1 MRRLVCFA
9 TGFTAAIAILLRAQ
23 GELRVVLVVS
33 AGTTAVLLFILY
45 LKRYFKAKSIKA
57 SKCTLRQ
64 NQILCMTHPQKQGRM
79 LYDERRYLSELTPNI
94 GYIKQNSI
102 YLPAYK
108 KINKKDRRNQQI
120 YIRALIILTGF
131 LLGAL
136 WHLLFEAYK
145 YIPAVSLAGVEK
157 EEDFIILDYPRHY
170 IRSSR
175 VFAKTGSGHKVNL
188 LLYDIADNAELKP
201 GDRITARV
209 RFSLPQETRDFDFLT
224 YYRAK
229 GIFID
234 AEQTGELEID
244 HSKSIPVRYLPLAV
258 RNAISDKLALLFQ
271 GAELGFVK
279 ALLTGDKSDL
289 PQSVQYALSSAGLSH
304 IISVSGMHV
313 IFLVGMIL
321 FVFKRVKAASIAAVP
336 VMLFFVAMTGAA
348 PSAIRAF
355 IMQSIILLARIAGRE
370 EDSLT
375 SLGAAILVLL
385 IINPF
390 SIMDIGLQLSFL
402 ATLGMILFS
411 PRMQMKVYRVL
422 PGKMRRNP
430 AVKFAVGTLCA
441 TISANVLT
449 LFPVLHYFGKLPLVS
464 PVSNLLSLWIVSL
477 VFYACTLC
485 VMLSFIWM
493 PLAEIL
499 AVPISLGVRYIE
511 GVASISIRF
520 PYAVLDAANPYI
532 FFWLA
537 FTVLVAVLWF
547 FGRKNR
553 RVTRA
558 AISVAVLALSCAAV
572 FSELDMLD
580 SDMTIALL
588 DVGQGQSIVA
598 ASDAYTV
605 MIDCGGNRYP
615 GAGNIAADY
624 LISRNRHKIDMIILT
639 HTHSDHING
648 IKELL
653 DNIDIEYAAVPATT
667 ACLETA
673 MTLSQYGVKVLSVDD
688 NYLIDMAGCSIRI
701 FRPIVK
707 KSDVEETMCV
717 MLSSG
722 EFNALI
728 TGDAAFISEKILT
741 EREVLPDIELLV
753 AGHHGS
759 GGSTGE
765 ALLDAL
771 KPEVAVVSVG
781 MNSFGHPS
789 GQTLKRLAERGV
801 DVYRTD
807 MQGTVE
813 IKVKSR
819 G

>member
-1 MRRLVCFA
+1 
-9 TGFTAAIAILLRAQ
+9 
-23 GELRVVLVVS
+23 
-33 AGTTAVLLFILY
+33 
-45 LKRYFKAKSIKA
+45 
-57 SKCTLRQ
+57 
-64 NQILCMTHPQKQGRM
+64 
-79 LYDERRYLSELTPNI
+79 
-94 GYIKQNSI
+94 
-102 YLPAYK
+102 
-108 KINKKDRRNQQI
+108 
-120 YIRALIILTGF
+120 
-131 LLGAL
+131 
-136 WHLLFEAYK
+136 
-145 YIPAVSLAGVEK
+145 
-157 EEDFIILDYPRHY
+157 
-170 IRSSR
+170 
-175 VFAKTGSGHKVNL
+175 
-188 LLYDIADNAELKP
+188 
-201 GDRITARV
+201 
-209 RFSLPQETRDFDFLT
+209 
-224 YYRAK
+224 
-229 GIFID
+229 
-234 AEQTGELEID
+234 
-244 HSKSIPVRYLPLAV
+244 
-258 RNAISDKLALLFQ
+258 
-271 GAELGFVK
+271 
-279 ALLTGDKSDL
+279 
-289 PQSVQYALSSAGLSH
+289 
-304 IISVSGMHV
+304 
-313 IFLVGMIL
+313 
-321 FVFKRVKAASIAAVP
+321 
-336 VMLFFVAMTGAA
+336 
-348 PSAIRAF
+348 
-355 IMQSIILLARIAGRE
+355 
-370 EDSLT
+370 
-375 SLGAAILVLL
+375 
-385 IINPF
+385 
-390 SIMDIGLQLSFL
+390 
-402 ATLGMILFS
+402 
-411 PRMQMKVYRVL
+411 MKVYRVL

-449 LFPVLHYFGKLPLVS
+449 LFPVLHYFGKLPLYPRS
-464 PVSNLLSLWIVSL
+464 ATCCLSGL
-477 VFYACTLC
+477 YPLC
-485 VMLSFIWM
+485 FTRARYVMLSFIWM
-493 PLAEIL
+493 LGEIL

-553 RVTRA
+553 GVTRA

-741 EREVLPDIELLV
+741 EREVLPISSCWLRDTMGQVDRPKLCWMLETGGGGCLSWNEQFWASFRPNAEETGGKRSGRLQDRH
-753 AGHHGS
+753 AGN
-759 GGSTGE
+759 GGNQSKE
-765 ALLDAL
+765 
-771 KPEVAVVSVG
+771 
-781 MNSFGHPS
+781 
-789 GQTLKRLAERGV
+789 
-801 DVYRTD
+801 
-807 MQGTVE
+807 QG
-813 IKVKSR
+813 
-819 G
+819 